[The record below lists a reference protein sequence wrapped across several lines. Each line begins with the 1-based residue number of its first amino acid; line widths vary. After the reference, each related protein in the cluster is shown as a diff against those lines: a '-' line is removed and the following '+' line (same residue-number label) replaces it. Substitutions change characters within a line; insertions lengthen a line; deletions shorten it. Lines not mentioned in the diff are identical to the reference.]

1 MSTKIITNTEITT
14 LNNMLSTV
22 GNLIVVAN
30 S

>member
-1 MSTKIITNTEITT
+1 MAKIITNTEINTLNTT
-14 LNNMLSTV
+14 LTTI

>member
-1 MSTKIITNTEITT
+1 MSKILTQNEINAMNTILTN
-14 LNNMLSTV
+14 V

>member
-1 MSTKIITNTEITT
+1 MANILTNTEINTLNTT
-14 LNNMLSTV
+14 LNTI

>member
-1 MSTKIITNTEITT
+1 MANIISNADINT
-14 LNNMLSTV
+14 LNTTMTTI

>member
-1 MSTKIITNTEITT
+1 MAKIISNTDINT
-14 LNNMLSTV
+14 LNTTMTTI

>member
-1 MSTKIITNTEITT
+1 MANIITNTEINLLNTT
-14 LNNMLSTV
+14 LTTI

>member
-1 MSTKIITNTEITT
+1 MAIIISNTDITT
-14 LNNMLSTV
+14 LNTTMTNR

>member
-1 MSTKIITNTEITT
+1 MANIITNTEINTLNTT
-14 LNNMLSTV
+14 LNTI